1 MAFPSHVLAAGTSPM
16 LSQAIVGAGSTVG
29 AVATGSSITDAYQL
43 TTTNTTFTTSSAST
57 GFTIRTWEAGLELW
71 IRNDSGQTITFYPPS
86 GTTVNAGASS
96 VTLATGKT
104 MVIRAMSYNTAATI
118 TTA

>member
-1 MAFPSHVLAAGTSPM
+1 MAFPSHVLAAGSSPL
-16 LSQAIVGAGSTVG
+16 LSQAIVGAASTTG

-57 GFTIRTWEAGLELW
+57 GFILPPTEAGMEIW
-71 IRNDSGQTITFYPPS
+71 VRNDSGQTLTAYPKAGS
-86 GTTVNAGASS
+86 TVNAAASS
-96 VTLATGKT
+96 VTVATAKT
-104 MVIRAMSYNTAATI
+104 IVFRAMSYNTWATI